1 MTPCARAL
9 FVLLVTTAAPLAAQ
23 RTGAVLPGAVASP
36 TQYAGN
42 CPARIEFVGH
52 VTVTVPGTRI
62 DYRWERSNGDS
73 TKLLH
78 AQLGN
83 PADTTRTPLAEAIPS
98 DVWRLALPGRGGVFW
113 EVLHIEAPFDIRSQ
127 PARVMVDC
135 RE

>member
-1 MTPCARAL
+1 MTPHSKGL
-9 FVLLVTTAAPLAAQ
+9 FVLFVTAAAPLAAQ
-23 RTGAVLPGAVASP
+23 RTGAVLPAAVASP
-36 TQYAGN
+36 AHYAGN

-73 TKLLH
+73 SRLFH
-78 AQLGN
+78 AQIGN
-83 PADTTRTPLAEAIPS
+83 AADTTRPQLTEAIPS
-98 DVWRLALPGRGGVFW
+98 DNWRVALPGRGGVFW

-127 PARVMVDC
+127 PARVTVDC